1 MKLMIVED
9 HTGIRKR
16 ICALL
21 ARANVE
27 IRECSTGEE
36 AIPAAREF
44 LPDWVVMD
52 VNLNGMN
59 GFEATKTI
67 CREVPCARVV
77 VISAEGPDDR
87 NYLHQEAAASGA
99 EQFLSK
105 HRLAQLPGI
114 LYDSPQPPAA

>member
-1 MKLMIVED
+1 MKLIILED
-9 HTGIRKR
+9 HPGIRKK

-21 ARANVE
+21 DRANVE

-36 AIPAAREF
+36 AILAARDF
-44 LPDWVVMD
+44 RPDWVIMD

-59 GFEATKTI
+59 GFEATRAI
-67 CREVPCARVV
+67 CRDVPFTRVV
-77 VISAEGPDDR
+77 VISTEGPQDR
-87 NYLHQEAAASGA
+87 NYLHEAAVESGA

-114 LYDSPQPPAA
+114 LYGSPQPPAA